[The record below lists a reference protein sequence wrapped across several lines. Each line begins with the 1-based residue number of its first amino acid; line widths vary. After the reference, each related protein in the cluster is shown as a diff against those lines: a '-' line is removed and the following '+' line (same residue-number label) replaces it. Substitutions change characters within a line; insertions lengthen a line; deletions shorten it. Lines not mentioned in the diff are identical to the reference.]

1 MSNVVNPL
9 NPLGF
14 CLLMLEG
21 RLVKARREDG
31 ASAVE
36 WVIIAAI
43 VVGIC
48 IAVAAILRTALVGKA
63 NDIGS
68 DVGNQ

>member
-1 MSNVVNPL
+1 MSSFVNPL

-14 CLLMLEG
+14 FLLMFEG
-21 RLVKARREDG
+21 RLVRARRQDG

-48 IAVAAILRTALVGKA
+48 IAVAAILKTALVGKA

>member
-1 MSNVVNPL
+1 MTNFMNPL
-9 NPLGF
+9 APIGF
-14 CLLMLEG
+14 CVLMLEG
-21 RLVKARREDG
+21 RLARTRREDG

-48 IAVAAILRTALVGKA
+48 IAVAGILRNALVGKA
-63 NDIGS
+63 NDVSS
-68 DVGNQ
+68 DVGSQ

>member
-1 MSNVVNPL
+1 MSNFVNPL
-9 NPLGF
+9 TPIGF
-14 CLLMLEG
+14 FVLMLES
-21 RLVKARREDG
+21 RLARTRREDG

-48 IAVAAILRTALVGKA
+48 IAVAGILRNALVGKA

>member
-1 MSNVVNPL
+1 MSNFVNPL
-9 NPLGF
+9 APIGF
-14 CLLMLEG
+14 CILMLES
-21 RLVKARREDG
+21 RLARARREDG

-48 IAVAAILRTALVGKA
+48 IAVAGILRNALVGKA

-68 DVGNQ
+68 DVGSQ

>member
-1 MSNVVNPL
+1 MYPVITY
-9 NPLGF
+9 
-14 CLLMLEG
+14 LLLSLDLH
-21 RLVKARREDG
+21 RDRARREEG

-48 IAVAAILRTALVGKA
+48 IAVAGIIGGALRGEAT
-63 NDIGS
+63 DIS
-68 DVGNQ
+68 EKIQNQ

>member
-1 MSNVVNPL
+1 MSNFVNPL

-14 CLLMLEG
+14 CLLMLESRLG
-21 RLVKARREDG
+21 RTRREDG

-48 IAVAAILRTALVGKA
+48 IAVAAILKTALVGKA

>member
-1 MSNVVNPL
+1 MSNFVNPL
-9 NPLGF
+9 NPIGF

-21 RLVKARREDG
+21 RLAKARRDDG

>member
-1 MSNVVNPL
+1 MSSFVNPL

-14 CLLMLEG
+14 VLLVLEG
-21 RLVKARREDG
+21 RLERARREDG

>member
-1 MSNVVNPL
+1 MSNFVNPL

-14 CLLMLEG
+14 CMLMLQG
-21 RLVKARREDG
+21 RLVRARREEG

-68 DVGNQ
+68 DVGSQ

>member
-1 MSNVVNPL
+1 MSSFVNPL
-9 NPLGF
+9 TPIGF
-14 CLLMLEG
+14 CVLMLQG
-21 RLVKARREDG
+21 RLQRTRREEG

-48 IAVAAILRTALVGKA
+48 IAVAGILKTALTDKA
-63 NDIGS
+63 KQVGS
-68 DVGNQ
+68 DVGSQ

>member
-1 MSNVVNPL
+1 MSSFVSPL

-21 RLVKARREDG
+21 RLVRARRDDG

-48 IAVAAILRTALVGKA
+48 IAVAAILKTALVGKA

>member
-1 MSNVVNPL
+1 MPNFINPL
-9 NPLGF
+9 TPIGF
-14 CLLMLEG
+14 CVLMLQG
-21 RLVKARREDG
+21 RVDRTRREDG

-48 IAVAAILRTALVGKA
+48 IAVAGILKSALTGKA
-63 NDIGS
+63 NDISSKVGS
-68 DVGNQ
+68 Q

>member
-1 MSNVVNPL
+1 MSPVISY
-9 NPLGF
+9 
-14 CLLMLEG
+14 LLLSLDLH
-21 RLVKARREDG
+21 RDRARREEG

-48 IAVAAILRTALVGKA
+48 IAVAAILSSALEGEA
-63 NDIGS
+63 GEIRDEIR
-68 DVGNQ
+68 NQ

>member
-1 MSNVVNPL
+1 MSNFVNPQ

-14 CLLMLEG
+14 VLLMLEG
-21 RLVKARREDG
+21 RLVKARRDDG

-48 IAVAAILRTALVGKA
+48 IAVAAILKTALVGKA